1 MIFWCIPLSLHVRI
15 LKHQKWP
22 LSTCGFCQCKKVNKI
37 KCKIISSVW
46 WLRHP
51 IRKSHIPPILK
62 IRMTNKSVDILSNK
76 LIDFFKNIGIL
87 TVTSPI
93 VSIVIRCQ
101 SEVYW
106 LWKQRIFFVLWL
118 TKFKFNIKRLVCKQ
132 WVLLYSAKC
141 LWSIGEVSVYHQL
154 YRPL

>member
-1 MIFWCIPLSLHVRI
+1 MIFWCVPLSLHVRI

-22 LSTCGFCQCKKVNKI
+22 LSTCGCCQCKKVNKM

-51 IRKSHIPPILK
+51 IRKSHIPPISKSL
-62 IRMTNKSVDILSNK
+62 RMTNKSVDILSNK

-93 VSIVIRCQ
+93 VSIVVRCQ

-106 LWKQRIFFVLWL
+106 LWKQRILLFCGWQNLNLISKDLFVKSEYRY
-118 TKFKFNIKRLVCKQ
+118 TRQSVC
-132 WVLLYSAKC
+132 
-141 LWSIGEVSVYHQL
+141 EVSVYHQL